1 MKAHATLTLVSI
13 WMILLYS
20 CSLPADE
27 EEPAVANGDDT
38 ATASLPWE
46 GNIDRFSI
54 NSKEGIRLNDTQ
66 ARAGT
71 AYATFPSATLTDT
84 RWEFG
89 VRLSFNPSANN
100 FARFYL
106 AASSPVLS
114 GHLNGYYIQ
123 IGGPKDNVALY
134 RQNDSKSVL
143 LASGRE
149 LMKGINAPRLYVK
162 VECDANGYWTFW
174 TRLESESEY
183 IKEKQVKDCSITT
196 TMCCGVYCVYTPT
209 RSQGISFHHIC
220 TSNGNIT
227 AIPPEPTEESGKP
240 DLPAEVKGMIL
251 LNEVMYDNDSDG
263 AEYIE
268 LYNPSP
274 ATITFPSLRLLRYV
288 DCGENSTETKSNIV
302 LQPSDGN
309 LQISI
314 PPTGYVCLTRSC
326 EALVKKHHAPYE
338 NIIEISNMPQ
348 LTNEDSHLAIMTNES
363 KPRLIDKCSYFGS
376 MHNTGYKRNQGISL
390 EKKSPELSSA
400 VKKNWQSSESP
411 TGGTPGMA
419 NSSIAA
425 NGN

>member
-162 VECDANGYWTFW
+162 VECDANGYCTFW
-174 TRLESESEY
+174 TRLES
-183 IKEKQVKDCSITT
+183 
-196 TMCCGVYCVYTPT
+196 
-209 RSQGISFHHIC
+209 
-220 TSNGNIT
+220 
-227 AIPPEPTEESGKP
+227 
-240 DLPAEVKGMIL
+240 
-251 LNEVMYDNDSDG
+251 
-263 AEYIE
+263 
-268 LYNPSP
+268 
-274 ATITFPSLRLLRYV
+274 
-288 DCGENSTETKSNIV
+288 
-302 LQPSDGN
+302 
-309 LQISI
+309 
-314 PPTGYVCLTRSC
+314 
-326 EALVKKHHAPYE
+326 
-338 NIIEISNMPQ
+338 
-348 LTNEDSHLAIMTNES
+348 
-363 KPRLIDKCSYFGS
+363 
-376 MHNTGYKRNQGISL
+376 
-390 EKKSPELSSA
+390 
-400 VKKNWQSSESP
+400 
-411 TGGTPGMA
+411 
-419 NSSIAA
+419 
-425 NGN
+425 